1 MFDMDEKGIN
11 NQINDKKKRMIVEY
25 TYNLIVTKITEEHW
39 FIHHIYVI
47 SSTQKNQI
55 NHGKNIINTHIY
67 ACMVDISFINSSER
81 LHVHAHNTSDICSRL

>member
-25 TYNLIVTKITEEHW
+25 TYNLIVTKITEEQYW

-47 SSTQKNQI
+47 SSTQKSNQPWQ
-55 NHGKNIINTHIY
+55 KT
-67 ACMVDISFINSSER
+67 A
-81 LHVHAHNTSDICSRL
+81 

>member
-67 ACMVDISFINSSER
+67 A
-81 LHVHAHNTSDICSRL
+81 